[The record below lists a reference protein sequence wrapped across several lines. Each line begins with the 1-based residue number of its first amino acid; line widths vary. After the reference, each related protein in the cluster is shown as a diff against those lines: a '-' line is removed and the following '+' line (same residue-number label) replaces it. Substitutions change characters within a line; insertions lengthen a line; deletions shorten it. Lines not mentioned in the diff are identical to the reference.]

1 MELINQILLNNN
13 FKLLLLSVIII
24 TIVTM
29 NPPINSLLFN
39 FYNNIIGKIVILCL
53 IIYYS
58 NINDD
63 ISYKL
68 SLFLTMLYVLLLIN
82 VNTQNNI
89 SNYGKDLHNSLYGG
103 DMHESHDSINKL
115 LNSTKNNP
123 DDVDDININ
132 EFSSNEF
139 SGNEFSGNE
148 FSGNEFSGNEMND
161 NEMNDD
167 LELRNEENMNINEFI
182 GGEMDDNLESTEEEN
197 MNIDSKIENIIQEEI
212 VLNKKTYKDKLKKH
226 RKLGVKQYKLDKK
239 RKNIKDSL
247 DKQSKKYK
255 HVEDEYNKIMEQ
267 VEKYDTNNDGVINY
281 NDISP
286 EDVTPEMENIEEEM
300 QELKKKFNT
309 TLRKMKPEQDNLDSI
324 VSSEK
329 SKTTG
334 GSMEIEGFSDN
345 MYSVPY

>member
-1 MELINQILLNNN
+1 MELLNQILLNNN
-13 FKLLLLSVIII
+13 FKLLLLSVVII

-29 NPPINSLLFN
+29 NPPINNLLFT
-39 FYNNIIGKIVILCL
+39 FYNNIVGKIVILCL

-58 NINDD
+58 TINDD

-115 LNSTKNNP
+115 LNSTKDNS
-123 DDVDDININ
+123 DDVVDIDIN
-132 EFSSNEF
+132 EFM
-139 SGNEFSGNE
+139 GG
-148 FSGNEFSGNEMND
+148 EMND
-161 NEMNDD
+161 E
-167 LELRNEENMNINEFI
+167 
-182 GGEMDDNLESTEEEN
+182 LESTEEEN

-212 VLNKKTYKDKLKKH
+212 VLNKKTYKDNLKKH

-239 RKNIKDSL
+239 RQNVKDSL
-247 DKQSKKYK
+247 DRQSKKYK
-255 HVEDEYNKIMEQ
+255 NVENEYNKIMEQ
-267 VEKYDTNNDGVINY
+267 VDKYDTNNDGVINY

-286 EDVTPEMENIEEEM
+286 EDATPEMENIEEEM
-300 QELKKKFNT
+300 QELEKKFNT
-309 TLRKMKPEQDNLDSI
+309 TLQKIKPEQDNLDSI

>member
-1 MELINQILLNNN
+1 MELLNQILLNNN
-13 FKLLLLSVIII
+13 FKLLLLSVVII

-29 NPPINSLLFN
+29 NPPINSLLYN
-39 FYNNIIGKIVILCL
+39 FYNNIIGKIVMLCL

-58 NINDD
+58 SINDD

-115 LNSTKNNP
+115 INATKDNP
-123 DDVDDININ
+123 DDVD
-132 EFSSNEF
+132 
-139 SGNEFSGNE
+139 
-148 FSGNEFSGNEMND
+148 
-161 NEMNDD
+161 
-167 LELRNEENMNINEFI
+167 INEFI
-182 GGEMDDNLESTEEEN
+182 GGEMNDELESTEEEN

-212 VLNKKTYKDKLKKH
+212 VLNKKTYKDNLKKH
-226 RKLGVKQYKLDKK
+226 RKLGVKQYKLDQK

-247 DKQSKKYK
+247 DRQSKKYK

-267 VEKYDTNNDGVINY
+267 VEKYDTNNDGAINY

-300 QELKKKFNT
+300 QELEKKFNT
-309 TLRKMKPEQDNLDSI
+309 TLQKMKPAQDNLDSI

-329 SKTTG
+329 AKTTG